1 MADKK
6 ITNLPEL
13 SLSGLSSDDVMPI
26 VDITTDDTNK
36 VTLNNLKNY
45 ITSDLSDVFT
55 TGATYNNT
63 TALATFTRNDGNT
76 YTLDLSSIDVND
88 TFVTGSSLS
97 GTTLLIDRNNGE
109 SQITVDLSSLSD
121 NTNLGNILYVS
132 ENGDDSSAQKG
143 NLHKPWRNLYSAKS
157 ASTSGDTVY
166 VLPGTWTYDNSSL
179 FYNGQVDTL
188 VNLWKDG
195 VTYYFSPNTKIEL
208 INIGGVASDSMYLF
222 SPKGTTGET
231 CTVLGHLDFE
241 QTSSGANSG
250 GHNYFYY
257 NNEPAFSTD
266 GSTFYAEVKKLT
278 SHHSPILG
286 IEGIN
291 STSVNQTNLTIIS
304 EEEYHDYV
312 GGNSAAGSFYY
323 IKDIGNNSTSNNI
336 NLYSKYRNY
345 NGDTSNIPY
354 GFYLR
359 GNCSNANINIG
370 GERVFCNATLIYQL
384 FPKGEFNINIKDI
397 HYGTLTVAGLSG
409 VVLNSYPLNSTDDWT
424 LNLNGNLYDDSPN
437 SSTKG
442 LFYMY
447 NNSINGT
454 VNYKGNITTNTST
467 GSGRFIVSTGTN
479 SSNINA
485 NIDGDITFIGSG
497 TTTRS
502 LFEGFGTNTK
512 INYKGRISGSFASG
526 IARPRN
532 GATIN
537 INNSFIESEVDGAT
551 SSVFVNN
558 STVRGTGRL
567 NNSYVRLTNN
577 TNGVLDGEDNNIFI
591 NNSTIINLGTGSTIS
606 FNTTNNGDLQI
617 LNSTL
622 ISSFSG
628 ATGILYN
635 GSTNVISSN
644 TTVSNPNN
652 INNLLGNIIVLTDL
666 TT

>member
-1 MADKK
+1 MALLTDRTLATGVTLQDLIHIV
-6 ITNLPEL
+6 ITGDTTDSPAGSSYKATIQQVGNA
-13 SLSGLSSDDVMPI
+13 LSGSSFN
-26 VDITTDDTNK
+26 TY
-36 VTLNNLKNY
+36 VT
-45 ITSDLSDVFT
+45 
-55 TGATYNNT
+55 GGTYSAGT
-63 TALATFTRNDGNT
+63 ATFTNNIG
-76 YTLDLSSIDVND
+76 D
-88 TFVTGSSLS
+88 TFDVTGF
-97 GTTLLIDRNNGE
+97 TID
-109 SQITVDLSSLSD
+109 
-121 NTNLGNILYVS
+121 TNLGNILYVS

-323 IKDIGNNSTSNNI
+323 IKDIGNNGTSNNI
-336 NLYSKYRNY
+336 KLYSKYRNY

-354 GFYLR
+354 GFYFR
-359 GNCSNANINIG
+359 GNCSNANINIS

-397 HYGTLTVAGLSG
+397 HYGTLTVAGFSG
-409 VVLNSYPLNSTDDWT
+409 VVLNSYPLNSTDNWT
-424 LNLNGNLYDDSPN
+424 LNLNGNLYDDAPN

-442 LFYMY
+442 LFSMF
-447 NNSINGT
+447 NNSFNGT
-454 VNYKGNITTNTST
+454 INYKGNITTNTSS
-467 GSGRFIVSTGTN
+467 GNGRFIVNTGN
-479 SSNINA
+479 NANNIKV
-485 NIDGDITFIGSG
+485 NIDGDITYIGTG
-497 TTTRS
+497 TTTTGV
-502 LFEGFGTNTK
+502 FQNNGTTNVDTV
-512 INYKGRISGSFASG
+512 INYTGKIIGNFTSP
-526 IARPRN
+526 IARPRS
-532 GATIN
+532 GGVIN
-537 INNSFIESEVDGAT
+537 INNSFIESEVDGST
-551 SSVFVNN
+551 SSIFTNN
-558 STVRGTGRL
+558 STSLGIGRL

-577 TNGVLDGEDNNIFI
+577 TNGVIDGEDNNIFI
-591 NNSTIINLGTGSTIS
+591 NNSNVVNLGTGSTIAY
-606 FNTTNNGDLQI
+606 NTTNNGDLQI
-617 LNSTL
+617 VNSTL

-644 TTVSNPNN
+644 TTVSNTNN
-652 INNLLGNIIVLTDL
+652 ITNLLGNIIVLTDL